1 MVRPARLAVLS
12 VPVALVFGACAVL
25 ERGGRESKPVES
37 QNEEY
42 TEEIVATGSRVA
54 RTEPET
60 DPSVRPGSRIPA
72 DAKSAPAPVAPTT
85 AAPLTVAPPASTT
98 PAPPPQ
104 PTASN
109 GPRRAPRPSH
119 GGEDNEVIEGRK
131 GKKGKK
137 AEKSDDD
144 DFSSLFGRPKVD
156 TSTSPPP
163 MDKPAQVQATP
174 TEVEGGVE
182 GGVVGGVVGEQP
194 SGESG
199 NAFARLEPNPFIATE
214 QDRLSTFAVDVDTAA
229 YTLARRYIG
238 QGSLPPPA
246 AVRVEEYVNYFRY
259 RYAPPIAGAFSVSL
273 EGAPSPFTR
282 GHHVLRLGLQGKVL
296 SKSERRPTNLVFL
309 MDTSGSMSS
318 QDRLPLAKEAVKM
331 AVRNLNENDTVSIV
345 TYAGGVS
352 DVLAPTPASDQAKIF
367 AAVDSLHSGG
377 GTAMGSGMQL
387 AYQHAVQRAK
397 AGVVSRVIVMTD
409 GDTNIGPALSA
420 DAMLEIIGKYVKEG
434 VTLSTI
440 GFGMGN
446 YKDSLMERLADKG
459 NGNCFYVDGMKEAKR
474 VFEERLAGTVE
485 VIAKDVKIQVEF
497 NPKAVRTYRLLGYEN
512 RDIRDRDFRDDKV
525 DAGEIGAG
533 HTVTALYEVQ
543 MAPDAKANEALAT
556 VRIRAKE
563 PFGTKAF
570 EQAFPFGRE
579 KMRSSVAEASPDFRF
594 AIAVAGTADILRHSR
609 QSESWS
615 LSAALSLAEG
625 AVDGFADRKEFVSML
640 VRARDL
646 WTKAYPVAGR

>member
-1 MVRPARLAVLS
+1 MFRPARLAVLS
-12 VPVALVFGACAVL
+12 VPVALAFGACAVL
-25 ERGGRESKPVES
+25 ERGSPRVGEKAPDVEQTSQVEQPPESEES
-37 QNEEY
+37 V
-42 TEEIVATGSRVA
+42 EEIVVTGGRSPRVEHNTA
-54 RTEPET
+54 APVTTLNRSEPEAT
-60 DPSVRPGSRIPA
+60 SRPGSRI
-72 DAKSAPAPVAPTT
+72 AP
-85 AAPLTVAPPASTT
+85 STP

-104 PTASN
+104 PVAIN
-109 GPRRAPRPSH
+109 APGPRPEPKDGKKTEKGDFDMLFAP
-119 GGEDNEVIEGRK
+119 GRK
-131 GKKGKK
+131 ADASK
-137 AEKSDDD
+137 
-144 DFSSLFGRPKVD
+144 
-156 TSTSPPP
+156 SPPKAK
-163 MDKPAQVQATP
+163 KPGVPRSFSGDESSGVIAVEGQ
-174 TEVEGGVE
+174 VEGGVTGSVE
-182 GGVVGGVVGEQP
+182 REQTTP
-194 SGESG
+194 ESG
-199 NAFARLEPNPFIATE
+199 NAFARLEPNPFIAAE

-273 EGAPSPFTR
+273 EGSPSPFTK

-331 AVRNLNENDTVSIV
+331 AVRNLNENDTVAIV

-352 DVLAPTPASDQAKIF
+352 DVLPPTPATDQARII

-377 GTAMGSGMQL
+377 GTAMGSGMEL
-387 AYQHAVQRAK
+387 AYKHAVQRAR

-459 NGNCFYVDGMKEAKR
+459 NGNCFYVDGPKEAKR

-497 NPKAVRTYRLLGYEN
+497 NPRAVRTYRLLGYEN

-579 KMRSSVAEASPDFRF
+579 KMRGSVAEASADFRF

-615 LSAALSLAEG
+615 LSAALTLAEG
-625 AVDGFADRKEFVSML
+625 AVDGLADRKEFVSLL
-640 VRARDL
+640 VRAREL